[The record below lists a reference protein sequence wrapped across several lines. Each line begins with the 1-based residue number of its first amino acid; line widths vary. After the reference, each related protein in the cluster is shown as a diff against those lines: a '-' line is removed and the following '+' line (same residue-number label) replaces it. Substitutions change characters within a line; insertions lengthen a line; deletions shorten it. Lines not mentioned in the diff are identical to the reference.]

1 MSNDRQVHIHKV
13 PLRLLLVVPFVLQ
26 IFTVVGLTGW
36 ISLRNGQKA
45 VNDLATQ
52 LRSEVTARIEQKLLD
67 HLKIAPLVNQIN
79 IDAIQ
84 LDSLDL
90 TDQAFVKR
98 YLLNQLKQFNQL
110 SGITLATEDPNYAG
124 IAYDEQG
131 IRILTL
137 WNLQKGG
144 SIDLTLDSQGS
155 ITSAESDLKYDHRQR
170 PWYQTTVKAK
180 RPIWQEPYVTL
191 NPQRLVI
198 SADQPF
204 YNRENQLL
212 GVADAE
218 LTLASISDFLS
229 SIRIGRSGQTFIIER
244 DGELIATSTS
254 QQPFLINSKTQE
266 PERLLA
272 SKSNDRLISQ
282 TAHFLTDKFG
292 SLTQIR
298 SSQQLEF
305 SLDNQRFYVQVMPFH
320 DQQGIDWLVI
330 VTVPEA
336 DFMEAINANTRITIL
351 LCLAA
356 LILATLM
363 GLFTSQHLIKPIL
376 GLASAAEALSK
387 GNWSQPLPKPRF
399 DELRQLSDAFNHM
412 AEQLQMSFG
421 ALQYNAHHDALTGLL
436 NQTAFRLRLRE
447 SIARRDY
454 LTNHSA
460 SHSDIGTG
468 TGQAD
473 NNQAEYCFAVLFL
486 DLDYFKLVND
496 SLGHLIG
503 DRLLIAV
510 TDRLKTCIS
519 EYQIDLQ
526 SDEIVNQSKNAL
538 SRFGGDEFVILIDP
552 AKNISDATRLA
563 DQISHKLRV
572 PFNIDG
578 NEVFITTSIGIVMS
592 TNGGAQ
598 PESFLRN
605 ADIALY
611 RAKVNGKASYEV
623 FDADMHT
630 QVVDRLQ
637 LETDLRRAI
646 EQQELEV
653 YYQPII
659 DSHTYQIVGFEALLR
674 WQHPVQG
681 WISPMEFIPIAE
693 ETGLIVQL
701 GVWTLHQACQQM
713 KTWQQQFAACEA
725 MSISVNLSSRQFFQ
739 ANFLQQVEQVLLQ
752 TELAPQN
759 LKLEITESIFMNPGE
774 PTRAKL
780 KRLEQ
785 SGVQLSIDDFGTG
798 YSSLSYLHRFPID
811 TLKIDRSFVQQ
822 LESSH
827 NGEIVEAIVVLAHK
841 LGMAVVA
848 EGVETVEQLY
858 QLRKIGCE
866 QVQGFLFSRPVDT
879 AQITDQ
885 LASGVI
891 LKLRGEVKHV

>member
-13 PLRLLLVVPFVLQ
+13 PLRFLLVVPFVLQ
-26 IFTVVGLTGW
+26 IFTIVGLTGW

-67 HLKIAPLVNQIN
+67 HLKTAPLVNQIN

-84 LDSLDL
+84 LGSLDL

-155 ITSAESDLKYDHRQR
+155 ITSAESDPKYDHRQR
-170 PWYQTTVKAK
+170 PWYQNTVKAK
-180 RPIWQEPYVTL
+180 QPIWQEPYVTL

-218 LTLASISDFLS
+218 LTLTSISDFLS

-254 QQPFLINSKTQE
+254 QQPFSTNSKTQE

-272 SKSNDRLISQ
+272 SNSNDRLISK
-282 TAHFLTDKFG
+282 TTRFLTKKFG

-320 DQQGIDWLVI
+320 DQQGIDWLVV

-336 DFMEAINANTRITIL
+336 DFMETINANTRTTIL

-356 LILATLM
+356 LVLATLI
-363 GLFTSQHLIKPIL
+363 GLFTSQRLIKPIL

-387 GNWSQPLPKPRF
+387 GNWSQPLPMSRF
-399 DELRQLSDAFNHM
+399 GELRQLSDAFSHM

-454 LTNHSA
+454 LMNHSA
-460 SHSDIGTG
+460 SHSDTAADI
-468 TGQAD
+468 GQAG
-473 NNQAEYCFAVLFL
+473 YCFAVLFL

-519 EYQIDLQ
+519 EYQADLE
-526 SDEIVNQSKNAL
+526 SDQIVNQSQNAL

-552 AKNISDATRLA
+552 VQNIADATRLA
-563 DQISHKLRV
+563 NQISHKLRI
-572 PFNIDG
+572 PFNING
-578 NEVFITTSIGIVMS
+578 NEVFITTSIGIAMS

-611 RAKVNGKASYEV
+611 RAKANGKASYEV

-659 DSHTYQIVGFEALLR
+659 DSYTCQIVGFEALLR

-681 WISPMEFIPIAE
+681 WISPVEFIPIAE
-693 ETGLIVQL
+693 ETGLIVRL
-701 GVWTLHQACQQM
+701 GDWTLHQACQQM
-713 KTWQQQFAACEA
+713 KTWQQQFTACEA

-739 ANFLQQVEQVLLQ
+739 ADFLQQVEQVLFQ

-780 KRLEQ
+780 KRLKQ

-811 TLKIDRSFVQQ
+811 TLKIDRSFVQR
-822 LESSH
+822 LEPNRSS
-827 NGEIVEAIVVLAHK
+827 EIVEAIVALAHK

-848 EGVETVEQLY
+848 EGVETVEQLH

-866 QVQGFLFSRPVDT
+866 QVQGFLFSRPVDAAQVT
-879 AQITDQ
+879 AQ

-891 LKLRGEVKHV
+891 LELHGEVKHA